1 MVYSEKSHNEK
12 SSSGI
17 LADENQLSDRSNK
30 SINDEPFDP
39 LSKIKNLRLRNVNKT
54 IIDNIDI
61 NSPLNKF
68 EQLKELVMRNSDVLV
83 ITETKFGDLS
93 LLCSF

>member
-1 MVYSEKSHNEK
+1 MVYSEKSHNKK

-17 LADENQLSDRSNK
+17 LADENKLSDRSNK
-30 SINDEPFDP
+30 SINDEPLDP
-39 LSKIKNLRLRNVNKT
+39 LSKIKSLRLRNVNKA

-61 NSPLNKF
+61 NAPLNKF
-68 EQLKELVMRNSDVLV
+68 EQLKELVMKNIDVLV
-83 ITETKFGDLS
+83 ITETRFGDLS